1 MPKTQNAKTN
11 PFHKP
16 LIELFENVAQ
26 ISHVASVSEKLY
38 TAQIKQAEALIKKHK
53 SQAELG
59 PILGTSTSLP
69 IAAIDES
76 DGIMLYYSYGSIDSF
91 DDRLI
96 ATTKECELRL
106 YAELLCGAFE
116 EAERFIHKCFAL
128 AKFQSRNGK
137 VKFGGSL
144 GRWKCKNAKL
154 QSGTVQYFHEFAKGQ
169 SNRKLMTEFSR
180 LPYLADDQNRQ
191 ESIQW
196 AIDQLEVY
204 EFARHCIVHN
214 RGVMAEKAKRLTK
227 GQRNVLKQITRTS
240 SLANEPRLL
249 PSSHKARN
257 ACSHVTGLGLLLF
270 KAVSNTFQLSDSIP
284 ELA

>member
-1 MPKTQNAKTN
+1 MPKTQSAKTN

-16 LIELFENVAQ
+16 LIELFENVGQ
-26 ISHVASVSEKLY
+26 ISHIASVSEKLY
-38 TAQIKQAEALIKKHK
+38 SAQIKQAEALINKHR

-76 DGIMLYYSYGSIDSF
+76 HGIMHYYSYGSIDSF
-91 DDRLI
+91 DNRLI

-144 GRWKCKNAKL
+144 GRWNCKNAKL
-154 QSGTVQYFHEFAKGQ
+154 QAGTVQYFHEFAKGQ
-169 SNRKLMTEFSR
+169 SNRKLVTEFSR
-180 LPYLADDQNRQ
+180 LHYIADDQIRQ
-191 ESIQW
+191 RSIQW
-196 AIDQLEVY
+196 ATDQLEVY

-214 RGVMAEKAKRLTK
+214 RGAIAESVKRLNK
-227 GQRNVLKQITRTS
+227 RQRNVLKQITRTS

-249 PSSHKARN
+249 PNSHQARY
-257 ACSHVTGLGLLLF
+257 ACSHMTGLGHLLF

>member
-1 MPKTQNAKTN
+1 MPKTQSAKTN

-38 TAQIKQAEALIKKHK
+38 AVQIKQADTLIKKHK
-53 SQAELG
+53 SQAVPG

-76 DGIMLYYSYGSIDSF
+76 DGIMLYHSYGSIDSF

-96 ATTKECELRL
+96 ATTRECEHRL

-137 VKFGGSL
+137 FKFGVSL
-144 GRWKCKNAKL
+144 ERWKCKNPKL
-154 QSGTVQYFHEFAKGQ
+154 QAGTVPYYHAFAKEQ
-169 SNRKLMTEFSR
+169 SNRKLVIEFSR
-180 LPYLADDQNRQ
+180 LPYFADDQFRH
-191 ESIQW
+191 ESVQW
-196 AIDQLEVY
+196 AADQLDAY

-214 RGVMAEKAKRLTK
+214 RGVIAESVKRMNK
-227 GQRNVLKQITRTS
+227 RQRDVLKQITRTS

-249 PSSHKARN
+249 PSSQQARN

-270 KAVSNTFQLSDSIP
+270 KAVSNTFQLSDSVP